1 MRRLAPLVLTAL
13 ALAACTGPDGDAPQ
27 PGDPAPRPS
36 TSPAFTTA
44 APAPPETAEPT
55 EAAETEPTVEETAA
69 PEPTEDLP
77 ETHEYAITEQ
87 EPYSNPWAM
96 EFLPG
101 TDLLAITERT
111 GALKLRS
118 PDGTVREVTGVPEV
132 AAAGQGGLGDIIAG
146 PTFETDGTIYL
157 SWVEQGDGGSGA
169 VIGTA
174 TLDTEAAALS
184 NVTTIWEQTPKVS
197 GNGHFSHRMAI
208 QGDHLFVSSGD
219 RQKMDPAQEMD
230 NTLGKILRLTL
241 DGQPAAD
248 NPFQE
253 DSPAAQQFWTIGHR
267 NVLGLEFDAEGRLWA
282 SEMGPEGG
290 DELNLIK
297 EGLNYGWPVASMGS
311 HYGGEAIADHTEGD
325 GFEPPLMYWGPETAP
340 GSLMIYD
347 GDLFPAWKGDA
358 FLGALAGQKLI
369 RVNLDG
375 EAATEGEEWDMGAR
389 IREVEEGP
397 DGAIW
402 LLQDGDGALLLEL
415 RPA

>member
-1 MRRLAPLVLTAL
+1 MRRLAPIALTAAL
-13 ALAACTGPDGDAPQ
+13 ALSACGGPDPEAPS
-27 PGDPAPRPS
+27 PGDPAPQPT

-44 APAPPETAEPT
+44 APTTQATT
-55 EAAETEPTVEETAA
+55 EAPAEAEPTVEET
-69 PEPTEDLP
+69 TEAEVP
-77 ETHEYAITEQ
+77 ETHELAITEH
-87 EPYSNPWAM
+87 EAYSNPWAM

-132 AAAGQGGLGDIIAG
+132 VAAGQGGLGDIIAG
-146 PTFETDGTIYL
+146 PTFESDGTIYL
-157 SWVEQGDGGSGA
+157 SWVEQGDGGTGA

-174 TLDTEAAALS
+174 TLDTDAAALS
-184 NVTTIWEQTPKVS
+184 NVTTIWEQSPKVD

-208 QGDHLFVSSGD
+208 HEDHLYVSSGD

-253 DSPAAQQFWTIGHR
+253 DSPAAQQFWTMGHR

-297 EGLNYGWPVASMGS
+297 EGLNYGWPAASMGS

-325 GFEPPLMYWGPETAP
+325 GFEPPLMWWGPDTAP

-347 GDLFPAWKGDA
+347 GDLFPAWTGDA

-369 RVNLDG
+369 RVDLDG
-375 EAATEGEEWDMGAR
+375 ETAAEGEEWEMGAR

-402 LLQDGDGALLLEL
+402 LLQDGDGGLLLEL
-415 RPA
+415 RPE

>member
-1 MRRLAPLVLTAL
+1 MRRLAPIALTAAL
-13 ALAACTGPDGDAPQ
+13 ALSACGGPDPEAPS
-27 PGDPAPRPS
+27 PGDPAPRPT
-36 TSPAFTTA
+36 TSSASTTA
-44 APAPPETAEPT
+44 PPTTPATPEPPTDA
-55 EAAETEPTVEETAA
+55 EPTVEEETEA
-69 PEPTEDLP
+69 PVEVP
-77 ETHEYAITEQ
+77 ETHELAITEH

-132 AAAGQGGLGDIIAG
+132 VAAGQGGLGDIIAG
-146 PTFETDGTIYL
+146 PTFESDGTVYL
-157 SWVEQGDGGSGA
+157 SWVESGDGGTGA

-174 TLDTEAAALS
+174 TLDTDAATLS
-184 NVTTIWEQTPKVS
+184 NVTTIWQQTPKVD

-208 QGDHLFVSSGD
+208 HDDHLYVSSGD
-219 RQKMDPAQEMD
+219 RQQMDPAQEMD
-230 NTLGKILRLTL
+230 NLLGKILRLTL
-241 DGQPAAD
+241 DGQPAAE

-253 DSPAAQQFWTIGHR
+253 DAPAAQQFWSMGHR

-290 DELNLIK
+290 DELNLIQP
-297 EGLNYGWPVASMGS
+297 GLNYGWPAASMGV
-311 HYGGEAIADHTEGD
+311 HYGGADIPDHAEGD
-325 GFEPPLMYWGPETAP
+325 GFEPPKAWWGPETAP

-347 GDLFPAWKGDA
+347 GDLFPAWTGDA

-369 RVNLDG
+369 RVDLDG
-375 EAATEGEEWDMGAR
+375 ENAAEGEEWDMGAR

-402 LLQDGDGALLLEL
+402 LLQDGDGGLLLEL

>member
-1 MRRLAPLVLTAL
+1 MRRLAPIALTAAL
-13 ALAACTGPDGDAPQ
+13 ALSACGGPDPEAPS
-27 PGDPAPRPS
+27 PGDPAPQPT

-44 APAPPETAEPT
+44 APTTQATT
-55 EAAETEPTVEETAA
+55 EAPAEAEPTVEET
-69 PEPTEDLP
+69 TEAEVP
-77 ETHEYAITEQ
+77 ETHELAITEH
-87 EPYSNPWAM
+87 EAYSNPWAM

-132 AAAGQGGLGDIIAG
+132 VAAGQGGLGDIIAG
-146 PTFETDGTIYL
+146 PTFESDGTIYL
-157 SWVEQGDGGSGA
+157 SWVEQGDGGTGA

-174 TLDTEAAALS
+174 TLDTDAAALS
-184 NVTTIWEQTPKVS
+184 NVTTIWEQSPKVD

-208 QGDHLFVSSGD
+208 HEDHLYVSSGD
-219 RQKMDPAQEMD
+219 RQKMEPAQEMD

-253 DSPAAQQFWTIGHR
+253 DSPAAQQFWTMGHR

-297 EGLNYGWPVASMGS
+297 EGLNYGWPAASMGS

-325 GFEPPLMYWGPETAP
+325 GFEPPLMWWGPDTAP

-347 GDLFPAWKGDA
+347 GDLFPAWTGDA

-369 RVNLDG
+369 RVDLDG
-375 EAATEGEEWDMGAR
+375 ETAAEGEEWEMGAR

-402 LLQDGDGALLLEL
+402 LLQDGDGGLLLEL
-415 RPA
+415 RPE